1 MGLSASGVRRGR
13 PNPLRFWLWCALI
26 GIMQKS
32 LTVVVALLA
41 TAILTTCGETTEPVP
56 EKAAAKDEYFVYI
69 GTYTKG
75 DSEGIYAYRFDA
87 ASGQLG
93 SLGAVAKLRE
103 PSFLAIHPN
112 SRFLYAVSETDD
124 FDADKN
130 GSVSAFEI
138 DAESGSLTAL
148 NTVPSKG
155 AWPCHLNVDQTG
167 TTLAV
172 ANYRSGTVATISLD
186 ADGKLGAGGG
196 VIQSSGSSV
205 HPRQQSPH
213 AHCVDFSPDNR
224 YLISADLGTDQVDV
238 FRVDPQS
245 AALKA
250 NDPAFAKVNP
260 GAGPRHFAFHPNAKY
275 GYVINELQ
283 STVTA
288 FDWDS
293 EQGSLTEIQTISTLP
308 EDFTGESTTA
318 EIAVHH
324 SGKFLYGSNRGHDS
338 IAVFT
343 IDESSGKLTATER
356 TSTQGKKPRSFSIDP
371 SGHFLFAVNQDTNSL
386 VLFRIDQQTGRL
398 TQEGEPLQVPSPVC
412 VKFVKVG

>member
-1 MGLSASGVRRGR
+1 MK
-13 PNPLRFWLWCALI
+13 
-26 GIMQKS
+26 KS

-41 TAILTTCGETTEPVP
+41 AAILIACGDTTEPAV
-56 EKAAAKDEYFVYI
+56 EKAVAKDEYFVYI

-87 ASGQLG
+87 ASGQLS

-112 SRFLYAVSETDD
+112 NRFLYAVSESDD
-124 FDADKN
+124 FDAEKN
-130 GSVSAFEI
+130 GSVSGFEI
-138 DAESGSLTAL
+138 DSESGGLTAM
-148 NTVPSKG
+148 NTVSSKG
-155 AWPCHLNVDQTG
+155 AWPCHLNIDQTG
-167 TTLAV
+167 KTLAV

-186 ADGKLGAGGG
+186 ADGKLGSGGAA
-196 VIQSSGSSV
+196 IQNSGSSV
-205 HPRQQSPH
+205 HPRQQTPH
-213 AHCVDFSPDNR
+213 AHSVDFSPDNR

-238 FRVDPQS
+238 FRVDTES

-260 GAGPRHFAFHPNAKY
+260 GSGPRHFAFHPNSKY
-275 GYVINELQ
+275 GYVINEIQ

-308 EDFTGESTTA
+308 EDFTEESTTA
-318 EIAVHH
+318 EVAIHP

-338 IAVFT
+338 ISVFA

-371 SGHFLFAVNQDTNSL
+371 TGQFLFAVNQDTDSL

-398 TQEGEPLQVPSPVC
+398 TQEGESLQVPSPVC
-412 VKFVKVG
+412 VKFVKAG